1 MGEISRPK
9 GFYSFFIGIAGFY
22 YMYATWKA
30 LNSSTLDNNYL
41 YITLPLIFGTIIW
54 QSKQVDKIF
63 HRGFKDILFSH
74 DVPKPQKWAL
84 IFCISIGVA
93 VFLAIFIAQCIV
105 WSSDEGWLRD
115 NAISLTA
122 KYTGLIPD
130 NDVPAIPWLIIEII
144 ALLIF
149 SVVIAASVFMAFF
162 MGTTFTCF
170 SLIVALHTWLNG
182 GSFDVGIFFEALFDF
197 SLSDTLSYIILI
209 GQFIL
214 SQFIT
219 RTS

>member
-1 MGEISRPK
+1 MGEVSRPK

-22 YMYATWKA
+22 YMYAIWKA
-30 LNSSTLDNNYL
+30 LNSSSLDNNYL

-54 QSKQVDKIF
+54 QSKQVSKITQ
-63 HRGFKDILFSH
+63 RGFKGILFSH
-74 DVPKPQKWAL
+74 DVEKPKKWAL
-84 IFCISIGVA
+84 VFCISVGVA
-93 VFLAIFIAQCIV
+93 VFLAILIAQCIV

-122 KYTGLIPD
+122 KYTGLLPD
-130 NDVPAIPWLIIEII
+130 NNVPSIPWLIIGII

-149 SVVIAASVFMAFF
+149 STVISASVFMALF

-170 SLIVALHTWLNG
+170 SLIIALHNWLNG
-182 GSFDVGIFFEALFDF
+182 GSFDVGIFLEALFDF
-197 SLSDTLSYIILI
+197 SLSDTLSYIIVI

-214 SQFIT
+214 SHFILKAN
-219 RTS
+219 